1 MLVAGLV
8 VSAVAVLLGIITK
21 LPQGGG
27 GLVNNLMVMS
37 CFLSIAP
44 PPLHHPPPIPPNAV
58 IYDNDA
64 AVFDPHKAYVHQN
77 GPSCNLT
84 QSPMPQCH
92 TRSGIANDPPINATF
107 PTPNL
112 SLPLLSP
119 LLLMIGKVI
128 ADIFVIFVALSLP
141 WLACTQLPLLAKIQK
156 ATGDS
161 LATATVS
168 GGQWT
173 EIDIHHRL
181 LYDLQTAMSEH
192 SKALEEV
199 ERIKT
204 QAREQSERATEKG
217 SEMEQGLK
225 GLQKQRDDAILEGV
239 RAREDLKRLEKEKA
253 GETER
258 LKQEMNRQ
266 MKASEVK
273 ERIWEEKR
281 AEGKR
286 RYVEEKERMKMGR
299 EKERENWMKE
309 VERLKKE
316 KGEEQEEL
324 QSKIKKISKEKEEE
338 KTEWEREK
346 EEDLRKQKKLEMERE
361 ERWRRLEA
369 QKLAKSDALEIANNL
384 AQQRIAELEK
394 ENSKLR
400 NEAMER
406 EKTAEERQAARAI
419 SEGERSLEKNRW
431 EEQMAEAKELLSKMQ
446 EDLLSGR
453 KLIEDL
459 QTDKRIDRQ
468 LLVELRAQSARPTQ
482 QLRPTQPSPLRF
494 DGTAYSVLAAPNIVP
509 SPVPSTSLSPKVAL
523 PSSRPIIP
531 PTTLPPIVSSGNPA
545 RPDVAS
551 PVVRLPLTNPESR
564 PIVRLPLPPPTRQEN
579 PLRLPMS
586 CRAPVDAPKGPK
598 GWRPNVPK
606 PT

>member
-8 VSAVAVLLGIITK
+8 VSAVAVLLGLITK

-44 PPLHHPPPIPPNAV
+44 PPLYHPPPFHPNAV
-58 IYDNDA
+58 FYDIDA
-64 AVFDPHKAYVHQN
+64 VIFDPRKAYGHQN

-92 TRSGIANDPPINATF
+92 TRSGIASEPLINATF
-107 PTPNL
+107 PTPIL
-112 SLPLLSP
+112 SLPSLSP
-119 LLLMIGKVI
+119 LLLILGKVI
-128 ADIFVIFVALSLP
+128 AEIFVIFVALSLP

-156 ATGDS
+156 ATDDS
-161 LATATVS
+161 LTTATVS
-168 GGQWT
+168 GRQWT
-173 EIDIHHRL
+173 EIEIHHRL

-192 SKALEEV
+192 SKDLEEV
-199 ERIKT
+199 ESVKT
-204 QAREQSERATEKG
+204 QAREQSERATERER
-217 SEMEQGLK
+217 EMEQGLK
-225 GLQKQRDDAILEGV
+225 GLEKQRDDAILEGV
-239 RAREDLKRLEKEKA
+239 RAREDLERLEKEKEE
-253 GETER
+253 ETER
-258 LKQEMNRQ
+258 LNQEMNRQ

-281 AEGKR
+281 AEGKK

-299 EKERENWMKE
+299 EKERENWMKQ
-309 VERLKKE
+309 VERLRKE
-316 KGEEQEEL
+316 KGEEEEL

-338 KTEWEREK
+338 KTRWEREK
-346 EEDLRKQKKLEMERE
+346 EEDLRKQEKLEMELE
-361 ERWRRLEA
+361 ERWRSLEA
-369 QKLAKSDALEIANNL
+369 QRLAKSDALEIAKNL
-384 AQQRIAELEK
+384 AQQRIAELEE

-406 EKTAEERQAARAI
+406 EKMAEERQAARAI

-468 LLVELRAQSARPTQ
+468 LLVELRAQLARPTQ
-482 QLRPTQPSPLRF
+482 QLRPTHPSPLRF
-494 DGTAYSVLAAPNIVP
+494 DGTAYSVLAAPNFIP
-509 SPVPSTSLSPKVAL
+509 APVPSTSSSPKVAL

-531 PTTLPPIVSSGNPA
+531 PTTLPPIVSSGSPA

-551 PVVRLPLTNPESR
+551 PVVRLPPTNPESR
-564 PIVRLPLPPPTRQEN
+564 PIVRLPLPPPTRKEN
-579 PLRLPMS
+579 PSRLPMGS
-586 CRAPVDAPKGPK
+586 RAPVDAPRGPK